1 MQSFTAHS
9 VFTMKKQRIRSV
21 MSKEDVIETE
31 GKVIEVLPKT
41 QFKVQLSNGHMIL
54 AYLGG
59 KLRINNIRILEGD
72 KVKIEMSPYD
82 LTKGRIIYRNK

>member
-1 MQSFTAHS
+1 
-9 VFTMKKQRIRSV
+9 

-31 GKVIEVLPKT
+31 GKVVEVFPKT
-41 QFKVQLSNGHMIL
+41 QFRVLLNNGQEIL

>member
-1 MQSFTAHS
+1 
-9 VFTMKKQRIRSV
+9 
-21 MSKEDVIETE
+21 MSKQDVIETE

-41 QFKVQLSNGHMIL
+41 QFKVQLVNGHVIL

-82 LTKGRIIYRNK
+82 LTKGRIIYRNNRRFL

>member
-1 MQSFTAHS
+1 MSS
-9 VFTMKKQRIRSV
+9 
-21 MSKEDVIETE
+21 MSKEDVIEVE
-31 GKVIEVLPKT
+31 GVVIEVLPKT
-41 QFKVQLSNGHMIL
+41 QFKVKLQNNHVIL

-72 KVKIEMSPYD
+72 KVRIEMSPYD

>member
-1 MQSFTAHS
+1 
-9 VFTMKKQRIRSV
+9 

-31 GKVIEVLPKT
+31 GIVIEVLPKT
-41 QFKVQLSNGHMIL
+41 QFKVRLVNNHMIL

>member
-1 MQSFTAHS
+1 MRNCSA
-9 VFTMKKQRIRSV
+9 RSV
-21 MSKEDVIETE
+21 SITKKINKEGSMSKEDVIETE
-31 GKVIEVLPKT
+31 GKVVEVLPKT
-41 QFKVQLSNGHMIL
+41 QFRVILNNGREIL

>member
-1 MQSFTAHS
+1 
-9 VFTMKKQRIRSV
+9 
-21 MSKEDVIETE
+21 MSKDDVIETE
-31 GKVIEVLPKT
+31 GKVVEALPKS
-41 QFKVQLSNGHMIL
+41 QFRVELTNGHQVL

-72 KVKIEMSPYD
+72 RVKIEMSPYD

>member
-1 MQSFTAHS
+1 
-9 VFTMKKQRIRSV
+9 
-21 MSKEDVIETE
+21 MSKIDVIETE

-41 QFKVQLSNGHMIL
+41 QFKVQLTNGHVIL

-72 KVKIEMSPYD
+72 RVKIEMSPYD
-82 LTKGRIIYRNK
+82 LTKDESQTQRKAHVR